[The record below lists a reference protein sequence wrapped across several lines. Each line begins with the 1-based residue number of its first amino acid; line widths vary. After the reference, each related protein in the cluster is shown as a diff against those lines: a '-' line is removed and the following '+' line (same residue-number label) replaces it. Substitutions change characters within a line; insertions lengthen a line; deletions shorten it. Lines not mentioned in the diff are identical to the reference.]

1 MMKRRTTPV
10 QAGLVL
16 LLTFML
22 SGVVYAEES
31 IKIGINLAFSGG
43 RESSGLATRAGA
55 DMVKDS
61 INAAGGVT
69 IGGKK
74 YTIDYVYTDNKSNV
88 QQAVDNVIKLI
99 TVEKVLAIIGPN
111 DSSRAIPAGGISQSF
126 KTPMLSPMSTN
137 PTTTLDRPY
146 VFRACFLDPFQGQAM
161 ANFATTEFKA
171 QKAAVF
177 FDIADAYPR
186 GLADF
191 FKTAFLAKHGEG
203 SIVAYE
209 DFHSNETDYSAHM
222 KRIVASGADVL
233 FVPQYDNQIPEI
245 VKQAKAAGWDKPI
258 LGGDAWETSTLM
270 EQCGDLCK
278 GYFFSSHF
286 AAIGAK
292 GKSQEFVEA
301 FKAKTGKLPTADG
314 ALGYDAA
321 SLMITAISGIG
332 SLSDNLLTA
341 RTAVKDSL
349 ASVKGFQ
356 GVTGTLDMTAGGDPI
371 KSGVVIRINDKGE
384 FESYKIETPEK

>member
-1 MMKRRTTPV
+1 MYNRSLTRI

-16 LLTFML
+16 LLTLIF
-22 SGVVYAEES
+22 SGAVQAENT
-31 IKIGINLAFSGG
+31 IRIGLNLALSGG

-61 INAAGGVT
+61 INAAGGVD

-74 YTIDYVYTDNKSNV
+74 YLIEYVYADNKSEV
-88 QQAVDNVIKLI
+88 QQAVDNVLQLI
-99 TVEKVLAIIGPN
+99 SVQKVLAIIGPN
-111 DSSRAIPAGGISQSF
+111 DSSRAIPAGAISQSF

-137 PTTTLDRPY
+137 PATTFNRPY

-161 ANFATTEFKA
+161 ANFATSEFGAK
-171 QKAAVF
+171 KAAVL
-177 FDIADAYPR
+177 FDISDAYPR

-191 FKTAFLAKHGEG
+191 FKTAFEAKHGPG
-203 SIVAYE
+203 SVVAYE
-209 DFHSNETDYSAHM
+209 DFHSSETNYSAHLQ
-222 KRIVASGADVL
+222 RILSTDAEVL
-233 FVPQYDNQIPEI
+233 FVPQYDNQISDI
-245 VKQAKAAGWDKPI
+245 VKQATNAGWKKVI

-278 GYFFSSHF
+278 GYFFTSHF

-292 GKSQEFVEA
+292 GKSLEFVEA
-301 FKAKTGKLPTADG
+301 FKAKTGKNPTADG

-321 SLMITAISGIG
+321 SLLLTAIASVD

-341 RTAVKDSL
+341 RTTIKDSL
-349 ASVKGFQ
+349 ASVKGFE

-371 KSGVVIRINDKGE
+371 KSGVVIRINEQGE
-384 FESYKIETPEK
+384 FESYKIENPSK

>member
-1 MMKRRTTPV
+1 MMNRHTTPML
-10 QAGLVL
+10 AGLVL
-16 LLTFML
+16 LLTFVL

-31 IKIGINLAFSGG
+31 IKIGLNLALSGE

-61 INAAGGVT
+61 INAAGGVS

-74 YTIDYVYTDNKSNV
+74 YLIEYVYTDNKSKV

-191 FKTAFLAKHGEG
+191 FKTAFIAKHGEG

-209 DFHSNETDYSAHM
+209 DFHSSETDYSAHM

-245 VKQAKAAGWDKPI
+245 VKQARAAGWDKPI

-278 GYFFSSHF
+278 GYFFTSHF

-292 GKSQEFVEA
+292 GKSQEFVKA

-321 SLMITAISGIG
+321 SLMITAISGIS

-384 FESYKIETPEK
+384 FESYKIENPEK

>member
-1 MMKRRTTPV
+1 MRKRLISPA

-16 LLTFML
+16 LLTFMF
-22 SGVVYAEES
+22 SSIGQAENT
-31 IKIGINLAFSGG
+31 IKIGLNLAFTGG

-55 DMVKDS
+55 EMAKDT
-61 INAAGGVT
+61 INNAGGVT

-74 YTIDYVYTDNKSNV
+74 YVIEYIYADNKSNV

-99 TVEKVLAIIGPN
+99 TVEKVVAIIGPN

-161 ANFATTEFKA
+161 ANFATTEFDAK
-171 QKAAVF
+171 KAAVF

-222 KRIVASGADVL
+222 KRIMASGADVL

-245 VKQAKAAGWDKPI
+245 VKQAAAAGWNKPI

-270 EQCGDLCK
+270 EQCGDQCK
-278 GYFFSSHF
+278 GYFFTSHF
-286 AAIGAK
+286 AAVGAK
-292 GKSQEFVEA
+292 GKSLEFVEA
-301 FKAKTGKLPTADG
+301 FKAKTGKNPTADG

-321 SLMITAISGIG
+321 SLLITAIANVG
-332 SLSDNLLTA
+332 SISDNLLTA
-341 RTAVKDSL
+341 RTTIKDSL

-371 KSGVVIRINDKGE
+371 KSGVVIRINDQGA
-384 FESYKIETPEK
+384 FESYKIENPEI

>member
-1 MMKRRTTPV
+1 MMNRHTTPML
-10 QAGLVL
+10 AGLVL
-16 LLTFML
+16 LLTFVL

-31 IKIGINLAFSGG
+31 IKIGLNLALSGE

-61 INAAGGVT
+61 INAAGGVS

-74 YTIDYVYTDNKSNV
+74 YLIEYVYTDNKSKV

-191 FKTAFLAKHGEG
+191 FKTAFIAKHGEG

-209 DFHSNETDYSAHM
+209 DFHSSETDYSAHM

-278 GYFFSSHF
+278 GYFFTSHF

-292 GKSQEFVEA
+292 GKSQEFVKA

-321 SLMITAISGIG
+321 SLMITAISGIS

-384 FESYKIETPEK
+384 FESYKIENPEK

>member
-1 MMKRRTTPV
+1 MRKCLISPK

-22 SGVVYAEES
+22 SGMVHAENT
-31 IKIGINLAFSGG
+31 IRIGLNLALSGG

-61 INAAGGVT
+61 INDAGGIT

-74 YTIDYVYTDNKSNV
+74 YTIEYVYTDNKSDV

-99 TVEKVLAIIGPN
+99 TVEKVVAIIGPN

-161 ANFATTEFKA
+161 ANFATTEFEAK
-171 QKAAVF
+171 KAAVF

-203 SIVAYE
+203 SIAAYE
-209 DFHSNETDYSAHM
+209 DFHSSETDYSAHM

-245 VKQAKAAGWDKPI
+245 VKQAASAGWNKPI

-270 EQCGDLCK
+270 EQCGDQCK
-278 GYFFSSHF
+278 GYFFTSHF
-286 AAIGAK
+286 AAVGAK
-292 GKSQEFVEA
+292 GKSLEFVEA
-301 FKAKTGKLPTADG
+301 FKAKTGKNPTADG

-321 SLMITAISGIG
+321 GLLITAIAAVDSI
-332 SLSDNLLTA
+332 SDNLLVA
-341 RTAVKDSL
+341 RTTIKDSL

-371 KSGVVIRINDKGE
+371 KSGVVIRINDQGE
-384 FESYKIETPEK
+384 FESYKIESPE

>member
-1 MMKRRTTPV
+1 MRKHLITPAR
-10 QAGLVL
+10 AGLVL

-22 SGVVYAEES
+22 SGVGHAENT
-31 IKIGINLAFSGG
+31 IKIGLNLALSGG
-43 RESSGLATRAGA
+43 RESSGLATKAGA
-55 DMVKDS
+55 DMVKDT
-61 INAAGGVT
+61 INSAGGLT

-74 YTIDYVYTDNKSNV
+74 YTIEYVYTDNKSEV
-88 QQAVDNVIKLI
+88 QPAVDNVIKLI
-99 TVEKVLAIIGPN
+99 TVEKVVAIIGPN

-161 ANFATTEFKA
+161 ASFATTEFGAK
-171 QKAAVF
+171 KAAVF

-209 DFHSNETDYSAHM
+209 DFHSSETDYSAHM

-245 VKQAKAAGWDKPI
+245 VKQAASAGWNKPI

-270 EQCGDLCK
+270 EQCGDQCK
-278 GYFFSSHF
+278 GKFFTSHF
-286 AAIGAK
+286 AAVGAK
-292 GKSQEFVEA
+292 GKSLEFVEA

-321 SLMITAISGIG
+321 SLLMTAIEAVDSI
-332 SLSDNLLTA
+332 SDNLLTT
-341 RTAVKDSL
+341 RTAIKDSL

-371 KSGVVIRINDKGE
+371 KSGVVIRINDQGQ
-384 FESYKIETPEK
+384 FESYKIQNPE